1 MDKSRIKWSSS
12 VLVDVFLVNFAFLFA
27 YLTCRQLGFNLLEQ
41 STPLIV
47 YTSALADASP
57 YPLFFCNAAVV
68 TIVRVSL
75 LLGFNLYKP
84 MWRHAAAQEFRAL
97 AMSITLATVVLIGLS
112 MLLKTAWVLFVID
125 GFYNF
130 MLIGFT
136 KFSFQI
142 LHGSRG
148 KEVFVGD
155 KNKPSLGT
163 RIFKPQAGSPSEGVR
178 HSIGVTNLSYPRTK
192 VLIVGAGETGIG
204 VLRALRNHPERGYVP
219 VGFIDDAPRKVGKSI
234 AGIEVLGTTRDLT
247 YIARKR
253 EIEEVV
259 IAIPSAPG
267 GKIRDIIRQCE
278 YRGCQFKI
286 VPNIHAILEGRASV
300 NPIREVRFEDLLNR
314 STSHS
319 DIAEVS
325 KHLSGK
331 RVMVT
336 GAGGSIGSE
345 LCRQVAKL
353 NPELLILF
361 GRGENSLYFMD
372 IELRESEPELNR
384 ALIIG
389 DIRDAA
395 KVSQITGK
403 YKPDIIFHAAAHKH
417 VKFMENHPDEAV
429 KNNILGTQNLIDA
442 AIKHDVEAFI
452 LVSSDKA
459 VNPTSVY
466 GASKR
471 VTEKLIQSKANS
483 VLDNSLAGRP
493 RFIAVRFGNV
503 IGSRASVLPNFKRQI
518 AKGGPVTVTH
528 REATRYFM
536 TIPEAVQLLIQA
548 GAMGNG
554 GEILMLDMGDPI
566 KILDLA
572 QDLIR
577 LSGLEV
583 DKDIKIAFTGLE
595 PGEKLY
601 EELLTPQEG
610 VTATKHQRIFVA
622 SGLETPPTVIE
633 ERQLLSDIQEL
644 SQLADE
650 LDAEGIVA
658 KFQELVPTYEPNR
671 AFLAE
676 SGNIPSNEDKTS
688 EIIRF
693 EAELGNISPVANR
706 R

>member
-1 MDKSRIKWSSS
+1 MDKPKIKWSSTILIDT
-12 VLVDVFLVNFAFLFA
+12 VLVNLAFLFA
-27 YLTCRQLGFNLLEQ
+27 YLTSKQFGFDLLKQHTPFSTLLQ
-41 STPLIV
+41 SVDI
-47 YTSALADASP
+47 SP
-57 YPLFFCNAAVV
+57 YHYFFGIAAVV
-68 TIVRVSL
+68 TIIRIGL

-84 MWRHAAAQEFRAL
+84 MWQHASVKEFRTLTTA
-97 AMSITLATVVLIGLS
+97 ITLATVGLIGLS
-112 MLLKTAWVLFVID
+112 LLMKTAWVLFLID
-125 GFYNF
+125 GLYNF
-130 MLIGFT
+130 ALIGFT
-136 KFSFQI
+136 KFSAQI
-142 LHGSRG
+142 LQKDGTMADMNSQPQSLA
-148 KEVFVGD
+148 
-155 KNKPSLGT
+155 KNKDGMVAQLPARKPS
-163 RIFKPQAGSPSEGVR
+163 
-178 HSIGVTNLSYPRTK
+178 TK

-204 VLRALRNHPERGYVP
+204 VLRALRNRPEKGYVP
-219 VGFIDDAPRKVGKSI
+219 VGFIDDAPHKVGRSV
-234 AGIEVLGTTRDLT
+234 AGLEVLGTTRDLT

-253 EIEEVV
+253 EINEVV

-300 NPIREVRFEDLLNR
+300 SQIREVRYEDLLNR
-314 STSHS
+314 STSQM

-325 KHLSGK
+325 KYLSGK

-353 NPELLILF
+353 DPELLILF
-361 GRGENSLYFMD
+361 GRGENSLYHTD

-384 ALIIG
+384 AVIIG
-389 DIRDAA
+389 DIRDNA
-395 KVSQITGK
+395 KVAQITRK
-403 YKPDIIFHAAAHKH
+403 YRPHIIFHAAAHKH

-471 VTEKLIQSKANS
+471 VTEKLIQCKARQN
-483 VLDNSLAGRP
+483 GT

-554 GEILMLDMGDPI
+554 GEILMLDMGEPI

-572 QDLIR
+572 EDLIR

-583 DKDIKIAFTGLE
+583 DKDIKIAFTGLD

-622 SGLETPPTVIE
+622 QLEQIE
-633 ERQLLSDIQEL
+633 EKQLISQIKEL
-644 SQLADE
+644 SQFADT
-650 LDAEGIVA
+650 LDAEGIVS
-658 KFQELVPTYEPNR
+658 KFQELVPTYQPNR
-671 AFLAE
+671 AFLTESDTDSTSDIIQFPAE
-676 SGNIPSNEDKTS
+676 TKTASGN
-688 EIIRF
+688 
-693 EAELGNISPVANR
+693 R

>member
-1 MDKSRIKWSSS
+1 MDKPKIKWSSI
-12 VLVDVFLVNFAFLFA
+12 VVVDVILVNIAFLCA
-27 YLTCRQLGFNLLEQ
+27 YLTSLQFGFDFLEQ
-41 STPLIV
+41 STPLFAILQSV
-47 YTSALADASP
+47 DITP
-57 YPLFFCNAAVV
+57 TQHFWGVAAVV
-68 TIVRVSL
+68 TIVRIGF

-84 MWRHAAAQEFRAL
+84 MWQHAAVQEFRKL
-97 AMSITLATVVLIGLS
+97 ATAIILATVGLIGVS
-112 MLLKTAWVLFVID
+112 ILLEIAWVLFLID

-130 MLIGFT
+130 ALIGFT
-136 KFSFQI
+136 KFSKQI
-142 LHGSRG
+142 LQKERRVVVTSTPNTKGSNTINAISRLPTR
-148 KEVFVGD
+148 
-155 KNKPSLGT
+155 KP
-163 RIFKPQAGSPSEGVR
+163 P
-178 HSIGVTNLSYPRTK
+178 TK

-204 VLRALRNHPERGYVP
+204 VLRELRNHPEKGYVP
-219 VGFIDDAPRKVGKSI
+219 IGFIDDAPRKVGRTV
-234 AGIEVLGTTRDLT
+234 AGLEVLGTTRDLT
-247 YIARKR
+247 YITRKR
-253 EIEEVV
+253 EVDEVV
-259 IAIPSAPG
+259 IAIPSAPS

-300 NPIREVRFEDLLNR
+300 SQIREVRFEDLLNR
-314 STSHS
+314 SISQM

-325 KHLSGK
+325 KYLSGK

-353 NPELLILF
+353 DPELLILF
-361 GRGENSLYFMD
+361 GRGENSIYHTD
-372 IELRESEPELNR
+372 IELREFEPELNR

-389 DIRDAA
+389 DIRDNA
-395 KVSQITGK
+395 KVSQITRK
-403 YKPDIIFHAAAHKH
+403 YQPHIIFHAAAHKH

-442 AIKHDVEAFI
+442 AIKHNVEAFI

-459 VNPTSVY
+459 VNPTSIY

-471 VTEKLIQSKANS
+471 VTEKLIQCKARQNS
-483 VLDNSLAGRP
+483 T

-548 GAMGNG
+548 GVMGND
-554 GEILMLDMGDPI
+554 GEILMLDMGEPI

-583 DKDIKIAFTGLE
+583 DRDIKIAFTGLE

-622 SGLETPPTVIE
+622 QLEEIE
-633 ERQLLSDIQEL
+633 ERQLLSQIEEL
-644 SQLADE
+644 SQLADA
-650 LDAEGIVA
+650 LDAEGIVT
-658 KFQELVPTYEPNR
+658 KFQALVPTYQPNR
-671 AFLAE
+671 AFITE
-676 SGNIPSNEDKTS
+676 TDTETGS
-688 EIIRF
+688 EIIQFRS
-693 EAELGNISPVANR
+693 ETKTASVNR

>member
-1 MDKSRIKWSSS
+1 MWQHAS
-12 VLVDVFLVNFAFLFA
+12 V
-27 YLTCRQLGFNLLEQ
+27 
-41 STPLIV
+41 
-47 YTSALADASP
+47 
-57 YPLFFCNAAVV
+57 
-68 TIVRVSL
+68 
-75 LLGFNLYKP
+75 
-84 MWRHAAAQEFRAL
+84 QEFRK
-97 AMSITLATVVLIGLS
+97 LATAILLATFGLIAFAV
-112 MLLKTAWVLFVID
+112 LLKIAWVLFLID

-130 MLIGFT
+130 ALIGFT
-136 KFSFQI
+136 KFSAQ
-142 LHGSRG
+142 LLQR
-148 KEVFVGD
+148 D
-155 KNKPSLGT
+155 KRVVSTSPWKTKHANTGNTQLYLPARKP
-163 RIFKPQAGSPSEGVR
+163 A
-178 HSIGVTNLSYPRTK
+178 TK

-204 VLRALRNHPERGYVP
+204 VLREIRNHPEKGYVP
-219 VGFIDDAPRKVGKSI
+219 IGFIDDAPRKVGRAV
-234 AGIEVLGTTRDLT
+234 AGLEVLGTTRDLT
-247 YIARKR
+247 YIAHKR
-253 EIEEVV
+253 AIDEVV

-267 GKIRDIIRQCE
+267 GKIREIIRQCE

-300 NPIREVRFEDLLNR
+300 SQIREVRFEDLLNR
-314 STSHS
+314 STSQMN
-319 DIAEVS
+319 IAEVS
-325 KHLSGK
+325 KYLSGK

-353 NPELLILF
+353 DPELLILF
-361 GRGENSLYFMD
+361 GRGENSLYHTD

-384 ALIIG
+384 AVIIG
-389 DIRDAA
+389 DIRDNA
-395 KVSQITGK
+395 KVSQITRK
-403 YKPDIIFHAAAHKH
+403 YRPHIIFHAAAHKH

-442 AIKHDVEAFI
+442 AIKHKVEAFI

-471 VTEKLIQSKANS
+471 VTEKLIQCKAKQN
-483 VLDNSLAGRP
+483 GT

-554 GEILMLDMGDPI
+554 GEILMLDMGEPI

-572 QDLIR
+572 EDLIR

-583 DKDIKIAFTGLE
+583 DRDIKIEFTGLE

-622 SGLETPPTVIE
+622 QLEKIE
-633 ERQLLSDIQEL
+633 ERLLLSQIKEL
-644 SQLADE
+644 SMLADA
-650 LDAEGIVA
+650 LNAEGIVA
-658 KFQELVPTYEPNR
+658 KFQELVPTYQPNR
-671 AFLAE
+671 AFITE
-676 SGNIPSNEDKTS
+676 TDTDSGS
-688 EIIRF
+688 EIIQF
-693 EAELGNISPVANR
+693 PAETKTASANR

>member
-1 MDKSRIKWSSS
+1 M
-12 VLVDVFLVNFAFLFA
+12 LLVNLAFLLA
-27 YLTCRQLGFNLLEQ
+27 YYTCRQLGFNLFGQ
-41 STPLIV
+41 PTPSSQL
-47 YTSALADASP
+47 LARFPGDVT
-57 YPLFFCNAAVV
+57 YVTLAAVV

-84 MWRHAAAQEFRAL
+84 MWRYAAVQEFRAL
-97 AMSITLATVVLIGLS
+97 AGAISIATALLIAFAL
-112 MLLKTAWVLFVID
+112 LLKFAWMPFLID
-125 GFYNF
+125 GLYNF
-130 MLIGFT
+130 VLLGFA

-142 LHGSRG
+142 VESG
-148 KEVFVGD
+148 KPRD
-155 KNKPSLGT
+155 KGKPRKEKG
-163 RIFKPQAGSPSEGVR
+163 RKPQ
-178 HSIGVTNLSYPRTK
+178 TK

-204 VLRALRNHPERGYVP
+204 VLRALREHPEKGYLP
-219 VGFIDDAPRKVGKSI
+219 VGFIDDDARKIGKTI
-234 AGIEVLGTTRDLT
+234 AGLEVLGTTRDLT

-253 EIEEVV
+253 EIQEVV

-278 YRGCQFKI
+278 YRGCQFRI
-286 VPNIHAILEGRASV
+286 VPNIHAILEGRASI
-300 NPIREVRFEDLLNR
+300 NHIREVRFEDLLNR
-314 STSHS
+314 STSQM

-325 KHLSGK
+325 KYLSGK

-353 NPELLILF
+353 EPELLMLF
-361 GRGENSLYFMD
+361 GRGENSLYHTD
-372 IELRESEPELNR
+372 IELREYEPELNR
-384 ALIIG
+384 AVIIG
-389 DIRDAA
+389 DIRDNS
-395 KVSQITGK
+395 KVAQIIQK
-403 YKPDIIFHAAAHKH
+403 YRPHIIFHAAAHKH

-442 AIKHDVEAFI
+442 AIKHHVEAFI

-471 VTEKLIQSKANS
+471 VTEKLIQCKAKQN
-483 VLDNSLAGRP
+483 GT

-554 GEILMLDMGDPI
+554 GEILMLDMGEPI

-583 DKDIKIAFTGLE
+583 DRDIKIAFTGLE

-622 SGLETPPTVIE
+622 QLEKIE
-633 ERQLLSDIQEL
+633 ERQLLTGIEEL

-650 LDAEGIVA
+650 LDTEGIVA
-658 KFQELVPTYEPNR
+658 KFQALVPTYEPNR
-671 AFLAE
+671 AFRK
-676 SGNIPSNEDKTS
+676 EDDGSSAS
-688 EIIRF
+688 EIIQFPTEKRAD
-693 EAELGNISPVANR
+693 AEEESREMRASL
-706 R
+706 

>member
-1 MDKSRIKWSSS
+1 MDKSKIKWSSTILIDT
-12 VLVDVFLVNFAFLFA
+12 VLVNLAFLFA
-27 YLTCRQLGFNLLEQ
+27 YLTSKQFGFDLLKQPIPFSTLLQ
-41 STPLIV
+41 S
-47 YTSALADASP
+47 ADISP
-57 YPLFFCNAAVV
+57 YQHFLGIAAVV
-68 TIVRVSL
+68 TIIRIGL

-84 MWRHAAAQEFRAL
+84 MWQHASVKEFRTLTTA
-97 AMSITLATVVLIGLS
+97 ITLATVLLIGLS
-112 MLLKTAWVLFVID
+112 ILTKIAWVLFLID
-125 GFYNF
+125 GLYNF
-130 MLIGFT
+130 ALIGFT
-136 KFSFQI
+136 KFSAQI
-142 LHGSRG
+142 LQENRSTA
-148 KEVFVGD
+148 D
-155 KNKPSLGT
+155 PNTQPQASTKNKEGT
-163 RIFKPQAGSPSEGVR
+163 IAHLPARKPP
-178 HSIGVTNLSYPRTK
+178 TK

-204 VLRALRNHPERGYVP
+204 VLRALRNHPQKGYVP
-219 VGFIDDAPRKVGKSI
+219 IGFIDDAPQKVGRSV
-234 AGIEVLGTTRDLT
+234 AGLEVLGTTRDLT

-253 EIEEVV
+253 EIGEVV

-286 VPNIHAILEGRASV
+286 VPNIHAILDGRASV
-300 NPIREVRFEDLLNR
+300 SQIREVRYEDLLNR
-314 STSHS
+314 STSQM

-325 KHLSGK
+325 KYLSGK

-345 LCRQVAKL
+345 LCRQVAQL

-361 GRGENSLYFMD
+361 GRGENSLYHTD
-372 IELRESEPELNR
+372 IELQEFEPKLNR
-384 ALIIG
+384 AVIIG
-389 DIRDAA
+389 DIRDNA
-395 KVSQITGK
+395 KVAQITRK
-403 YKPDIIFHAAAHKH
+403 YRPHIIFHAAAHKH

-442 AIKHDVEAFI
+442 AIKHEVEAFI

-471 VTEKLIQSKANS
+471 VTEKLIQCKAKQN
-483 VLDNSLAGRP
+483 GT

-554 GEILMLDMGDPI
+554 GEILMLDMGEPI

-572 QDLIR
+572 EDLIR

-583 DKDIKIAFTGLE
+583 DRDIKIAFTGLE

-622 SGLETPPTVIE
+622 QLEQIAE
-633 ERQLLSDIQEL
+633 KQLLSQIGEL
-644 SQLADE
+644 SQLADA
-650 LDAEGIVA
+650 LDAEGIVS
-658 KFQELVPTYEPNR
+658 KFQELVPTYQPNR
-671 AFLAE
+671 AFLT
-676 SGNIPSNEDKTS
+676 EDDTDSTS
-688 EIIRF
+688 EIIQFPTERKT
-693 EAELGNISPVANR
+693 ASANR

>member
-1 MDKSRIKWSSS
+1 MDKPKIKWSFTIVID
-12 VLVDVFLVNFAFLFA
+12 VLLVNLAFLFA
-27 YLTCRQLGFNLLEQ
+27 YLTSRQLGFDFLEQ
-41 STPLIV
+41 ATVLSTILQ
-47 YTSALADASP
+47 SADASP
-57 YPLFFCNAAVV
+57 FQPQHVIGFGIAAAV
-68 TIVRVSL
+68 TTVRIGL
-75 LLGFNLYKP
+75 LLAFNLYKP
-84 MWRHAAAQEFRAL
+84 MWQYAAAKEFR
-97 AMSITLATVVLIGLS
+97 TLATAIIVATVGLIGLS
-112 MLLKTAWVLFVID
+112 MLLKIAWVLFLID

-130 MLIGFT
+130 ALIGFT
-136 KFSFQI
+136 KFSAQIFQWDKETTHRKSQKNEGAI
-142 LHGSRG
+142 GLHS
-148 KEVFVGD
+148 VSQPSIQ
-155 KNKPSLGT
+155 KP
-163 RIFKPQAGSPSEGVR
+163 P
-178 HSIGVTNLSYPRTK
+178 TK

-204 VLRALRNHPERGYVP
+204 VLRALRNHPEKGYVP
-219 VGFIDDAPRKVGKSI
+219 VGFIDDAPHKVDRSV
-234 AGIEVLGTTRDLT
+234 AGLEVLGTTRDLT

-253 EIEEVV
+253 EIDEVV

-300 NPIREVRFEDLLNR
+300 SQIREVRFEDLLNR
-314 STSHS
+314 STSQM
-319 DIAEVS
+319 DLAEVS
-325 KHLSGK
+325 KYLSGK

-353 NPELLILF
+353 DPELLILF
-361 GRGENSLYFMD
+361 GRGENSLYHTD
-372 IELRESEPELNR
+372 IELRESEPHLNR
-384 ALIIG
+384 ALVIG
-389 DIRDAA
+389 DIRDNA
-395 KVSQITGK
+395 KVSQVTRK
-403 YKPDIIFHAAAHKH
+403 YSPDIIFHAAAHKH

-429 KNNILGTQNLIDA
+429 KNNILGTQNLINA
-442 AIKHDVEAFI
+442 AIEHEVEAFI

-466 GASKR
+466 GVSKR
-471 VTEKLIQSKANS
+471 VTEKLVQCKAKQN
-483 VLDNSLAGRP
+483 RT

-503 IGSRASVLPNFKRQI
+503 IGSRASVIPNFKRQI

-548 GAMGNG
+548 GAMGND
-554 GEILMLDMGDPI
+554 GEILMLDMGEPI

-583 DKDIKIAFTGLE
+583 DRDIKIEFTGLE

-622 SGLETPPTVIE
+622 QLEQIE
-633 ERQLLSDIQEL
+633 ERQLISQIKEL
-644 SQLADE
+644 SQLADA
-650 LDAEGIVA
+650 LDSEGIVS
-658 KFQELVPTYEPNR
+658 KFQELVPTYQPNR
-671 AFLAE
+671 AFLTE
-676 SGNIPSNEDKTS
+676 SDEDSAS
-688 EIIRF
+688 EIIQFPTETER
-693 EAELGNISPVANR
+693 ETVRANR

>member
-1 MDKSRIKWSSS
+1 M
-12 VLVDVFLVNFAFLFA
+12 LLVNLAFLLA
-27 YLTCRQLGFNLLEQ
+27 YYTCRQLGFNLFGQ
-41 STPLIV
+41 PTPSSQL
-47 YTSALADASP
+47 LARFPADVT
-57 YPLFFCNAAVV
+57 YVTLAAVV

-84 MWRHAAAQEFRAL
+84 MWRYAAVQEFRAL
-97 AMSITLATVVLIGLS
+97 AGAISIATALLIAFAL
-112 MLLKTAWVLFVID
+112 LLKFAWMPFLID
-125 GFYNF
+125 GLYNF
-130 MLIGFT
+130 VLLGFA

-142 LHGSRG
+142 VESG
-148 KEVFVGD
+148 KPRD
-155 KNKPSLGT
+155 KGKPRKESG
-163 RIFKPQAGSPSEGVR
+163 RKPQ
-178 HSIGVTNLSYPRTK
+178 TK

-204 VLRALRNHPERGYVP
+204 VLRALREHPEKGYLP
-219 VGFIDDAPRKVGKSI
+219 VGFIDDDARKIGKTI
-234 AGIEVLGTTRDLT
+234 AGLEVLGTTRDLT

-253 EIEEVV
+253 EIQEVV

-278 YRGCQFKI
+278 YRGCQFRI
-286 VPNIHAILEGRASV
+286 VPNIHAILEGRASI
-300 NPIREVRFEDLLNR
+300 NHIREVRFEDLLNR
-314 STSHS
+314 STSQM

-325 KHLSGK
+325 KYLSGK

-353 NPELLILF
+353 EPELLMLF
-361 GRGENSLYFMD
+361 GRGENSLYHTD
-372 IELRESEPELNR
+372 IELREYEPELNR
-384 ALIIG
+384 AVIIG
-389 DIRDAA
+389 DIRDNS
-395 KVSQITGK
+395 KVAQIIQK
-403 YKPDIIFHAAAHKH
+403 YRPHIIFHAAAHKH

-442 AIKHDVEAFI
+442 AIKHHVEAFI

-471 VTEKLIQSKANS
+471 VTEKLIQCKAKQN
-483 VLDNSLAGRP
+483 GT

-554 GEILMLDMGDPI
+554 GEILMLDMGEPI

-583 DKDIKIAFTGLE
+583 DRDIKIAFTGLE

-622 SGLETPPTVIE
+622 QLEKIE
-633 ERQLLSDIQEL
+633 ERQLLTGIDEL

-650 LDAEGIVA
+650 LDTEGIVA
-658 KFQELVPTYEPNR
+658 KFQALVPTYEPNR
-671 AFLAE
+671 AFQK
-676 SGNIPSNEDKTS
+676 EDDGSSAS
-688 EIIRF
+688 EIIQFPTEKRAD
-693 EAELGNISPVANR
+693 AEEESREMRASL
-706 R
+706 

>member
-1 MDKSRIKWSSS
+1 M
-12 VLVDVFLVNFAFLFA
+12 LLVNLAFLLA
-27 YLTCRQLGFNLLEQ
+27 YYTCRQLGSNLLAQ
-41 STPLIV
+41 PAPPLQI
-47 YTSALADASP
+47 LARFPTDVT
-57 YPLFFCNAAVV
+57 YVTLAAVV

-84 MWRHAAAQEFRAL
+84 MWRYAAVQEFRAL
-97 AMSITLATVVLIGLS
+97 AGAISIATALLIAFA
-112 MLLKTAWVLFVID
+112 LLLNFAWMPFLID
-125 GFYNF
+125 GLYNF
-130 MLIGFT
+130 AMLGFA

-142 LHGSRG
+142 VESG
-148 KEVFVGD
+148 KPRD
-155 KNKPSLGT
+155 KRKPRKESA
-163 RIFKPQAGSPSEGVR
+163 RKP
-178 HSIGVTNLSYPRTK
+178 HTK
-192 VLIVGAGETGIG
+192 VLIVGAGATGIS
-204 VLRALRNHPERGYVP
+204 VLRALREHPAKGYLP
-219 VGFIDDAPRKVGKSI
+219 VGFIDDNARKVGKSI
-234 AGIEVLGTTRDLT
+234 AGLEVLGTTRDLT

-253 EIEEVV
+253 EIQEVV

-278 YRGCQFKI
+278 YRGCQFRI
-286 VPNIHAILEGRASV
+286 VPNIHAILEGRASI
-300 NPIREVRFEDLLNR
+300 NHIREVRFEDLLNR
-314 STSHS
+314 STSQM

-325 KHLSGK
+325 KYLSGK

-353 NPELLILF
+353 EPELLMLF
-361 GRGENSLYFMD
+361 GRGENSLYHTD
-372 IELRESEPELNR
+372 IELRESEPALNR
-384 ALIIG
+384 AVIIG
-389 DIRDAA
+389 DIRDNS
-395 KVSQITGK
+395 KVSQIIQK
-403 YKPDIIFHAAAHKH
+403 YRPHIIFHAAAHKH

-442 AIKHDVEAFI
+442 AIKHHVEAFI

-471 VTEKLIQSKANS
+471 VTEKLIQCKARLN
-483 VLDNSLAGRP
+483 GT

-554 GEILMLDMGDPI
+554 GEILMLDMGEPI

-583 DKDIKIAFTGLE
+583 DRDIKIAFTGLE

-622 SGLETPPTVIE
+622 QLEKIE
-633 ERQLLSDIQEL
+633 EHQLLTGIDEL
-644 SQLADE
+644 SQLADA
-650 LDAEGIVA
+650 LDTEGIVD
-658 KFQELVPTYEPNR
+658 KFQALVPTYEPNR
-671 AFLAE
+671 AFQK
-676 SGNIPSNEDKTS
+676 EDDGSSAS
-688 EIIRF
+688 EIIQFPTEKRAD
-693 EAELGNISPVANR
+693 AEEESREMRASL
-706 R
+706 

>member
-1 MDKSRIKWSSS
+1 MDKPKIKWSFTI
-12 VLVDVFLVNFAFLFA
+12 VVDVLLVNLAFLFA
-27 YLTCRQLGFNLLEQ
+27 YLTGRQLGFDFLEQ
-41 STPLIV
+41 ATGLSTILQ
-47 YTSALADASP
+47 SADISP
-57 YPLFFCNAAVV
+57 FQPQHITGFGIAAAV
-68 TIVRVSL
+68 TIVRVGL
-75 LLGFNLYKP
+75 LLAFNLYKP
-84 MWRHAAAQEFRAL
+84 IWQYAAAKEFRAL
-97 AMSITLATVVLIGLS
+97 ATAIIVATVGLIGLS
-112 MLLKTAWVLFVID
+112 MLLKIAWVLFLID

-130 MLIGFT
+130 ALIGFT
-136 KFSFQI
+136 KFSAQIFQRDKRTI
-142 LHGSRG
+142 HRRAQSHKGAIGLHS
-148 KEVFVGD
+148 ESQPSMQ
-155 KNKPSLGT
+155 KP
-163 RIFKPQAGSPSEGVR
+163 P
-178 HSIGVTNLSYPRTK
+178 TK

-204 VLRALRNHPERGYVP
+204 VLRALRNHPEKGYVP
-219 VGFIDDAPRKVGKSI
+219 VGFIDDAPHKVGRSV
-234 AGIEVLGTTRDLT
+234 AGLEVLGTTRDLT

-253 EIEEVV
+253 EIDEVV

-300 NPIREVRFEDLLNR
+300 SQIREVRFEDLLKR
-314 STSHS
+314 STSQM
-319 DIAEVS
+319 DLAEVS
-325 KHLSGK
+325 KYLSGK

-353 NPELLILF
+353 DPELLILF
-361 GRGENSLYFMD
+361 GRGENSLYHTD
-372 IELRESEPELNR
+372 IELRESEPYLNR
-384 ALIIG
+384 ALVIG
-389 DIRDAA
+389 DIRDNA
-395 KVSQITGK
+395 KVSQVTRK
-403 YKPDIIFHAAAHKH
+403 YRPDIIFHAAAHKH

-429 KNNILGTQNLIDA
+429 KNNILGTQNLINA
-442 AIKHDVEAFI
+442 AIEHEVEAFI

-471 VTEKLIQSKANS
+471 VTEKLVQCKAKQN
-483 VLDNSLAGRP
+483 RT

-503 IGSRASVLPNFKRQI
+503 IGSRASVIPNFKRQI

-548 GAMGNG
+548 GAMGND
-554 GEILMLDMGDPI
+554 GEILMLDMGEPI

-583 DKDIKIAFTGLE
+583 DTDIKIEFTGLE

-622 SGLETPPTVIE
+622 QLEQIA
-633 ERQLLSDIQEL
+633 ERQLLSQIEEL
-644 SQLADE
+644 SQLADA
-650 LDAEGIVA
+650 LDSEGIVT
-658 KFQELVPTYEPNR
+658 KFQELVPTYQPNR
-671 AFLAE
+671 AFLTE
-676 SGNIPSNEDKTS
+676 NDEDSAS
-688 EIIRF
+688 EIIQFPTETETETVR
-693 EAELGNISPVANR
+693 ASR

>member
-1 MDKSRIKWSSS
+1 MDKPKIKWSFT
-12 VLVDVFLVNFAFLFA
+12 VVVDVLLVNIAFLFA
-27 YLTCRQLGFNLLEQ
+27 YLTSRQFGLDLLEQ
-41 STPLIV
+41 STWLTAILQSAD
-47 YTSALADASP
+47 TSPFQPQHLVGIGAV
-57 YPLFFCNAAVV
+57 AVV
-68 TIVRVSL
+68 TITRIGL
-75 LLGFNLYKP
+75 LLAFNLYKP
-84 MWRHAAAQEFRAL
+84 IWKYASVKEFR
-97 AMSITLATVVLIGLS
+97 TLATAMIVATVGLIGLS
-112 MLLKTAWVLFVID
+112 MLLKIAWVLFLID

-130 MLIGFT
+130 ALIGFT
-136 KFSFQI
+136 KFSAQI
-142 LHGSRG
+142 LQGDGRSVSQASQKHINLAETNSQSRLTTR
-148 KEVFVGD
+148 
-155 KNKPSLGT
+155 KP
-163 RIFKPQAGSPSEGVR
+163 P
-178 HSIGVTNLSYPRTK
+178 TK

-204 VLRALRNHPERGYVP
+204 VVRSLRNHPEKGYVP
-219 VGFIDDAPRKVGKSI
+219 IGFIDDAPHKVGRSV
-234 AGIEVLGTTRDLT
+234 AGLEVLGTTRDLT

-253 EIEEVV
+253 EIDEVV

-300 NPIREVRFEDLLNR
+300 NQIREVRFEDLLNR
-314 STSHS
+314 STSQMNM
-319 DIAEVS
+319 AEVS
-325 KHLSGK
+325 KYLSGK

-361 GRGENSLYFMD
+361 GRGENSIYHTD

-384 ALIIG
+384 ALVIG
-389 DIRDAA
+389 DIRDTA
-395 KVSQITGK
+395 KVSQSTRN
-403 YKPDIIFHAAAHKH
+403 YRPHIIFHAAAHKH

-442 AIKHDVEAFI
+442 AIKHKVEAFI

-471 VTEKLIQSKANS
+471 VTEKLIQCKARQN
-483 VLDNSLAGRP
+483 GTK
-493 RFIAVRFGNV
+493 FISVRFGNV
-503 IGSRASVLPNFKRQI
+503 IGSRASVIPNFKRQI

-554 GEILMLDMGDPI
+554 GEILMLDMGEPI

-583 DKDIKIAFTGLE
+583 DRDIKIAFTGLE

-622 SGLETPPTVIE
+622 QMEEIE
-633 ERQLLSDIQEL
+633 EHQLLSQIEEL
-644 SQLADE
+644 SQLADA
-650 LDAEGIVA
+650 LDSEGIVS
-658 KFQELVPTYEPNR
+658 KFQELVPTYQPNR
-671 AFLAE
+671 TFLTEE
-676 SGNIPSNEDKTS
+676 SDVDSTS
-688 EIIRF
+688 EIIQF
-693 EAELGNISPVANR
+693 PTETKIASVNR

>member
-1 MDKSRIKWSSS
+1 MDKPKIKWSSTILIDT
-12 VLVDVFLVNFAFLFA
+12 VLVNLAFLFA
-27 YLTCRQLGFNLLEQ
+27 YLTSKQFGFDLLKQHTPFSTLLQ
-41 STPLIV
+41 SVDI
-47 YTSALADASP
+47 SP
-57 YPLFFCNAAVV
+57 YHYFFGIAAVV
-68 TIVRVSL
+68 TIIRIGL

-84 MWRHAAAQEFRAL
+84 MWQHASVKEFRTLTTA
-97 AMSITLATVVLIGLS
+97 ITLATVGLIGLS
-112 MLLKTAWVLFVID
+112 LLMKTAWVLFLID
-125 GFYNF
+125 GLYNF
-130 MLIGFT
+130 ALIGFT
-136 KFSFQI
+136 KFSAQI
-142 LHGSRG
+142 LQKDGTMADMNSQPQSLA
-148 KEVFVGD
+148 
-155 KNKPSLGT
+155 KNKDGMVAQLPARKPS
-163 RIFKPQAGSPSEGVR
+163 
-178 HSIGVTNLSYPRTK
+178 TK

-204 VLRALRNHPERGYVP
+204 VLRALRNRPEKGYVP
-219 VGFIDDAPRKVGKSI
+219 VGFIDDAPHKVGRSV
-234 AGIEVLGTTRDLT
+234 AGLEVLGTTRDLT

-253 EIEEVV
+253 EINEVV

-300 NPIREVRFEDLLNR
+300 SQIREVRYEDLLNR
-314 STSHS
+314 STSQM

-325 KHLSGK
+325 KYLSGK

-353 NPELLILF
+353 DPELLILF
-361 GRGENSLYFMD
+361 GRGENSLYHTD

-384 ALIIG
+384 AVIIG
-389 DIRDAA
+389 DIRDNA
-395 KVSQITGK
+395 KVAQITRK
-403 YKPDIIFHAAAHKH
+403 YRPHIIFHAAAHKH

-471 VTEKLIQSKANS
+471 VTEKLIQCKARQN
-483 VLDNSLAGRP
+483 GT

-554 GEILMLDMGDPI
+554 GEILMLDMGEPI

-572 QDLIR
+572 EDLIR

-583 DKDIKIAFTGLE
+583 NKDIKIAFTGLD

-622 SGLETPPTVIE
+622 QLEQIE
-633 ERQLLSDIQEL
+633 EKQLVSQIKEL
-644 SQLADE
+644 SQFADT
-650 LDAEGIVA
+650 LDAEGIVS
-658 KFQELVPTYEPNR
+658 KFQELVPTYQPNR
-671 AFLAE
+671 AFLTESDTDSTSDIIQFPAE
-676 SGNIPSNEDKTS
+676 TKTASGN
-688 EIIRF
+688 
-693 EAELGNISPVANR
+693 R

>member
-1 MDKSRIKWSSS
+1 MDKRKIKWSSTIFIDA
-12 VLVDVFLVNFAFLFA
+12 LLVNLAFLFA
-27 YLTCRQLGFNLLEQ
+27 YLTSKQFGFDLLKQ
-41 STPLIV
+41 PIPFSTLSQNVDI
-47 YTSALADASP
+47 SP
-57 YPLFFCNAAVV
+57 YQYFLGIAAIV
-68 TIVRVSL
+68 TIIRIGL
-75 LLGFNLYKP
+75 LLSFNLYKP
-84 MWRHAAAQEFRAL
+84 MWQHAAVKEFRTLTTA
-97 AMSITLATVVLIGLS
+97 ITFATVLLIGLS
-112 MLLKTAWVLFVID
+112 ILTKIAWVLFLID
-125 GFYNF
+125 GLYNF
-130 MLIGFT
+130 ALIGFT
-136 KFSFQI
+136 KFSAQI
-142 LHGSRG
+142 LQENRSTAAPTPGS
-148 KEVFVGD
+148 KAST
-155 KNKPSLGT
+155 KNKDGT
-163 RIFKPQAGSPSEGVR
+163 IAHLPVRKPP
-178 HSIGVTNLSYPRTK
+178 TK

-204 VLRALRNHPERGYVP
+204 VLRALRNHPQKGYVP
-219 VGFIDDAPRKVGKSI
+219 IGFIDDAPQKVGRSV
-234 AGIEVLGTTRDLT
+234 AGLEVLGTTRDLT

-253 EIEEVV
+253 EVGEVV

-286 VPNIHAILEGRASV
+286 VPNIHAILDGRASV
-300 NPIREVRFEDLLNR
+300 SQIREVRYEDLLNR
-314 STSHS
+314 STSQM

-325 KHLSGK
+325 KYLSGK

-361 GRGENSLYFMD
+361 GRGENSLYHTD
-372 IELRESEPELNR
+372 IELKESEPELNR
-384 ALIIG
+384 AVIIG
-389 DIRDAA
+389 DIRDNA
-395 KVSQITGK
+395 KVAQITRK
-403 YKPDIIFHAAAHKH
+403 YRPHIIFHAAAHKH

-429 KNNILGTQNLIDA
+429 KNNILGTQNLIEA
-442 AIKHDVEAFI
+442 AIKHEVEAFI

-471 VTEKLIQSKANS
+471 VTEKLIQCKAKQN
-483 VLDNSLAGRP
+483 GT

-554 GEILMLDMGDPI
+554 GEILMLDMGEPI

-572 QDLIR
+572 EDLIR

-583 DKDIKIAFTGLE
+583 DRDIKIAFTGLE

-622 SGLETPPTVIE
+622 QLEQIAE
-633 ERQLLSDIQEL
+633 KQLLSQLEEL
-644 SQLADE
+644 SQLADA
-650 LDAEGIVA
+650 LDAEGIVS
-658 KFQELVPTYEPNR
+658 KFQELVPTYQPNR
-671 AFLAE
+671 AFLT
-676 SGNIPSNEDKTS
+676 EDEIDSTS
-688 EIIRF
+688 EIIQFPTERK
-693 EAELGNISPVANR
+693 AASANR

>member
-1 MDKSRIKWSSS
+1 MDKPKIKWSSTILIDA
-12 VLVDVFLVNFAFLFA
+12 VLVNLALLFA
-27 YLTCRQLGFNLLEQ
+27 YLTSRQFGFDLLKQ
-41 STPLIV
+41 PTPFSSLLQNV
-47 YTSALADASP
+47 DLSP
-57 YPLFFCNAAVV
+57 YQYFLGIATVV
-68 TIVRVSL
+68 TITRIGM

-84 MWRHAAAQEFRAL
+84 MWQHASVREFRTL
-97 AMSITLATVVLIGLS
+97 ATAITLATVGLIGLS
-112 MLLKTAWVLFVID
+112 IFMKIAWVLFLID
-125 GFYNF
+125 GLYNF
-130 MLIGFT
+130 ALIGFT
-136 KFSFQI
+136 KFSARILQEDNTTDTSFQSHA
-142 LHGSRG
+142 LAT
-148 KEVFVGD
+148 
-155 KNKPSLGT
+155 NKTGMASQLPPRRPS
-163 RIFKPQAGSPSEGVR
+163 
-178 HSIGVTNLSYPRTK
+178 TK

-204 VLRALRNHPERGYVP
+204 VLRALRNHPQKGYMP
-219 VGFIDDAPRKVGKSI
+219 VGFIDDAPHKVGRSV
-234 AGIEVLGTTRDLT
+234 AGLEVLGTTRDLT

-253 EIEEVV
+253 EIGEVV

-300 NPIREVRFEDLLNR
+300 NQIREVRYEDLLNR
-314 STSHS
+314 STSQM

-325 KHLSGK
+325 KYLSGK

-361 GRGENSLYFMD
+361 GRGENSLYHTD

-384 ALIIG
+384 AVIIG
-389 DIRDAA
+389 DIRDNA
-395 KVSQITGK
+395 KVSQITRK
-403 YKPDIIFHAAAHKH
+403 YRPHIIFHAAAHKH

-442 AIKHDVEAFI
+442 AIKHEVEAFI

-471 VTEKLIQSKANS
+471 VTEKLIQCKAKQNS
-483 VLDNSLAGRP
+483 T

-548 GAMGNG
+548 GAMGND
-554 GEILMLDMGDPI
+554 GEILMLDMGEPI

-572 QDLIR
+572 EDLIR

-583 DKDIKIAFTGLE
+583 DRDIKIAFTGLE

-622 SGLETPPTVIE
+622 QLEEIE
-633 ERQLLSDIQEL
+633 ERQLLSQIEEL
-644 SQLADE
+644 SRLADG
-650 LDAEGIVA
+650 LDTEGIIST
-658 KFQELVPTYEPNR
+658 FQELVPTYQPNR
-671 AFLAE
+671 AFLTE
-676 SGNIPSNEDKTS
+676 SDTDSAS
-688 EIIRF
+688 EIIQF
-693 EAELGNISPVANR
+693 PAETKTAIANR

>member
-1 MDKSRIKWSSS
+1 MDKPKIKWSSTILIDA
-12 VLVDVFLVNFAFLFA
+12 VLVNLALLFA
-27 YLTCRQLGFNLLEQ
+27 YLTSRQFGFDLLKQ
-41 STPLIV
+41 PIPFSSLLQNV
-47 YTSALADASP
+47 DLSP
-57 YPLFFCNAAVV
+57 YQYFLGIATVV
-68 TIVRVSL
+68 TIIRIGM

-84 MWRHAAAQEFRAL
+84 MWQHASVREFRTL
-97 AMSITLATVVLIGLS
+97 ATAITLATVGLIGLS
-112 MLLKTAWVLFVID
+112 ILMKIAWVLFLID
-125 GFYNF
+125 GLYNF
-130 MLIGFT
+130 ALIGFT
-136 KFSFQI
+136 KFSARILQEDNTTTDASFQSHA
-142 LHGSRG
+142 LAT
-148 KEVFVGD
+148 
-155 KNKPSLGT
+155 NKTGMAAQLP
-163 RIFKPQAGSPSEGVR
+163 
-178 HSIGVTNLSYPRTK
+178 PRRPPTK

-204 VLRALRNHPERGYVP
+204 VLRALRNHPQKGYVP
-219 VGFIDDAPRKVGKSI
+219 VGFIDDAPHKVGRSV
-234 AGIEVLGTTRDLT
+234 AGLEVLGTTRDLT

-253 EIEEVV
+253 EIGEVV

-300 NPIREVRFEDLLNR
+300 NQIREVRYEDLLNR
-314 STSHS
+314 STSQM

-325 KHLSGK
+325 KYLSGK

-361 GRGENSLYFMD
+361 GRGENSLYHTD

-384 ALIIG
+384 AVIIG
-389 DIRDAA
+389 DIRDNA
-395 KVSQITGK
+395 KVSQITRK
-403 YKPDIIFHAAAHKH
+403 YRPHIIFHAAAHKH

-442 AIKHDVEAFI
+442 AIKHEVEAFI

-471 VTEKLIQSKANS
+471 VTEKLIQCKAKQNS
-483 VLDNSLAGRP
+483 T

-548 GAMGNG
+548 GAMGND
-554 GEILMLDMGDPI
+554 GEILMLDMGEPI

-572 QDLIR
+572 EDLIR

-583 DKDIKIAFTGLE
+583 DRDIKIAFTGLE

-622 SGLETPPTVIE
+622 QLEEIE
-633 ERQLLSDIQEL
+633 ERQLLSQIEEL
-644 SQLADE
+644 SQLADG
-650 LDAEGIVA
+650 LDTEGIISR
-658 KFQELVPTYEPNR
+658 FQELVPTYQPNR
-671 AFLAE
+671 AFLTE
-676 SGNIPSNEDKTS
+676 SDTDSAS
-688 EIIRF
+688 EIIQF
-693 EAELGNISPVANR
+693 PAETKTAIANR

>member
-1 MDKSRIKWSSS
+1 MDKPKIKWSFTI
-12 VLVDVFLVNFAFLFA
+12 VVDVLLVNLAFLFA
-27 YLTCRQLGFNLLEQ
+27 YLTGRQLGFDFLEQ
-41 STPLIV
+41 ATGLATILQ
-47 YTSALADASP
+47 SADISP
-57 YPLFFCNAAVV
+57 FQPQHITGFGIAAAV
-68 TIVRVSL
+68 TIVRVGL
-75 LLGFNLYKP
+75 LLSFNLYKP
-84 MWRHAAAQEFRAL
+84 IWQYAAAKEFRAL
-97 AMSITLATVVLIGLS
+97 ATAIILATVGLIGLS
-112 MLLKTAWVLFVID
+112 MLLKIAWVLFLID

-130 MLIGFT
+130 ALIGFT
-136 KFSFQI
+136 KFSAQIFQRDKGTVHRRPQSNKGAI
-142 LHGSRG
+142 GLH
-148 KEVFVGD
+148 
-155 KNKPSLGT
+155 
-163 RIFKPQAGSPSEGVR
+163 AGSQPSMQK
-178 HSIGVTNLSYPRTK
+178 PPTK

-204 VLRALRNHPERGYVP
+204 VLRALRNHPEKGYVP
-219 VGFIDDAPRKVGKSI
+219 VGFIDDAPHKVGRSV
-234 AGIEVLGTTRDLT
+234 AGLEVLGTTRDLT

-253 EIEEVV
+253 EIDEVV

-300 NPIREVRFEDLLNR
+300 SQIREVRFEDLLKR
-314 STSHS
+314 STSQM
-319 DIAEVS
+319 DLAEVS
-325 KHLSGK
+325 KYLSGK

-353 NPELLILF
+353 DPELLILF
-361 GRGENSLYFMD
+361 GRGENSLYHTD
-372 IELRESEPELNR
+372 IELREFEPYLNR
-384 ALIIG
+384 ALVIG
-389 DIRDAA
+389 DIRDNA
-395 KVSQITGK
+395 KVSQVTRK
-403 YKPDIIFHAAAHKH
+403 YRPDIIFHAAAHKH

-429 KNNILGTQNLIDA
+429 KNNILGTQNLINA
-442 AIKHDVEAFI
+442 AIEHEVEAFI

-471 VTEKLIQSKANS
+471 VTEKLVQCKAKQN
-483 VLDNSLAGRP
+483 RT

-503 IGSRASVLPNFKRQI
+503 IGSRASVIPNFKRQI

-548 GAMGNG
+548 GAMGND
-554 GEILMLDMGDPI
+554 GEILMLDMGEPI

-583 DKDIKIAFTGLE
+583 DTDIKIEFTGLE

-622 SGLETPPTVIE
+622 QLEQIA
-633 ERQLLSDIQEL
+633 ERQLLSQIEEL
-644 SQLADE
+644 SQLADA
-650 LDAEGIVA
+650 LDSEGIVT
-658 KFQELVPTYEPNR
+658 KFQELVPTYQPNR
-671 AFLAE
+671 AFLTE
-676 SGNIPSNEDKTS
+676 NDEDSAS
-688 EIIRF
+688 EIIQFPTETETVR
-693 EAELGNISPVANR
+693 ASR

>member
-1 MDKSRIKWSSS
+1 MDKPKIKWSFTI
-12 VLVDVFLVNFAFLFA
+12 VVDVLLVNLAFLFA
-27 YLTCRQLGFNLLEQ
+27 YLTGKQLGFDFLEQ
-41 STPLIV
+41 ATGLSTILQ
-47 YTSALADASP
+47 SADISP
-57 YPLFFCNAAVV
+57 FQPQHITGFGIAAAV
-68 TIVRVSL
+68 TIVRVGL
-75 LLGFNLYKP
+75 LLAFNLYKP
-84 MWRHAAAQEFRAL
+84 IWQYAAAKEFRAL
-97 AMSITLATVVLIGLS
+97 ATAIIVATVGLIGLS
-112 MLLKTAWVLFVID
+112 MLLKIAWVLFLID

-130 MLIGFT
+130 ALIGFT
-136 KFSFQI
+136 KFSAQIFQRDKRTI
-142 LHGSRG
+142 HRRPQSNKGAIGLHAESQPSMQ
-148 KEVFVGD
+148 
-155 KNKPSLGT
+155 KP
-163 RIFKPQAGSPSEGVR
+163 P
-178 HSIGVTNLSYPRTK
+178 TK

-204 VLRALRNHPERGYVP
+204 VLRALRNHPEKGYVP
-219 VGFIDDAPRKVGKSI
+219 VGFIDDAPHKVGRSV
-234 AGIEVLGTTRDLT
+234 AGLEVLGTTRDLT

-253 EIEEVV
+253 EIDEVV

-278 YRGCQFKI
+278 YRDCQFKI

-300 NPIREVRFEDLLNR
+300 SQIREVRFEDLLKR
-314 STSHS
+314 STSQM
-319 DIAEVS
+319 DLAEVS
-325 KHLSGK
+325 KYLSGK

-353 NPELLILF
+353 DPELLILF
-361 GRGENSLYFMD
+361 GRGENSLYHTD
-372 IELRESEPELNR
+372 IELRESEPYLNR
-384 ALIIG
+384 ALVIG
-389 DIRDAA
+389 DIRDNA
-395 KVSQITGK
+395 KVSQVTRK
-403 YKPDIIFHAAAHKH
+403 YRPDIIFHAAAHKH

-429 KNNILGTQNLIDA
+429 KNNILGTQNLINA
-442 AIKHDVEAFI
+442 AIEHEVEAFI

-471 VTEKLIQSKANS
+471 VTEKLVQCKAKQN
-483 VLDNSLAGRP
+483 RT

-503 IGSRASVLPNFKRQI
+503 IGSRASVIPNFKRQI

-548 GAMGNG
+548 GAMGND
-554 GEILMLDMGDPI
+554 GEILMLDMGEPI

-583 DKDIKIAFTGLE
+583 DTDIKIEFTGLE

-622 SGLETPPTVIE
+622 QLEQIA
-633 ERQLLSDIQEL
+633 ERQLLSQIEEL
-644 SQLADE
+644 SQLADA
-650 LDAEGIVA
+650 LDSEGIVT
-658 KFQELVPTYEPNR
+658 KFQELVPTYQPNR
-671 AFLAE
+671 AFLT
-676 SGNIPSNEDKTS
+676 EDDEDSAS
-688 EIIRF
+688 EIIQFPTETETETVR
-693 EAELGNISPVANR
+693 ASR

>member
-1 MDKSRIKWSSS
+1 MNKPKIKWSSI
-12 VLVDVFLVNFAFLFA
+12 VVVDVLLINIAFLCA
-27 YLTCRQLGFNLLEQ
+27 YLTSLQFGFNFLQQ
-41 STPLIV
+41 STPL
-47 YTSALADASP
+47 SAILQSVDVTP
-57 YPLFFCNAAVV
+57 TQHFFGVAAVV
-68 TIVRVSL
+68 TIVRL
-75 LLGFNLYKP
+75 AFLLGFNLYKP
-84 MWRHAAAQEFRAL
+84 IWQHAAVQEFRKLTA
-97 AMSITLATVVLIGLS
+97 AIIFATVGLIGVS
-112 MLLKTAWVLFVID
+112 ILLEIAWVLFLID

-130 MLIGFT
+130 ALIGFT
-136 KFSFQI
+136 KFSKQI
-142 LHGSRG
+142 LQKDRRVVVTSSSNTKGSNTINAIASPPAR
-148 KEVFVGD
+148 
-155 KNKPSLGT
+155 KP
-163 RIFKPQAGSPSEGVR
+163 P
-178 HSIGVTNLSYPRTK
+178 TK

-204 VLRALRNHPERGYVP
+204 VLRELRNHPEKGYVP
-219 VGFIDDAPRKVGKSI
+219 IGFIDDATPKVGRTV
-234 AGIEVLGTTRDLT
+234 AGLEVLGTTRDLT
-247 YIARKR
+247 YITRKR
-253 EIEEVV
+253 EVDEVV

-300 NPIREVRFEDLLNR
+300 NQIREVRFEDLLNR
-314 STSHS
+314 SISQM

-325 KHLSGK
+325 KYLSGK

-353 NPELLILF
+353 DPELLILF
-361 GRGENSLYFMD
+361 GRGENSIYHTD
-372 IELRESEPELNR
+372 IELREFEPELNR

-389 DIRDAA
+389 DIRDNA
-395 KVSQITGK
+395 KVSQITRK
-403 YKPDIIFHAAAHKH
+403 YRPHIIFHAAAHKH

-442 AIKHDVEAFI
+442 AIKHNVEAFI

-471 VTEKLIQSKANS
+471 VTEKLIQCKARQN
-483 VLDNSLAGRP
+483 RT

-548 GAMGNG
+548 GVMGND
-554 GEILMLDMGDPI
+554 GEILMLDMGEPI

-583 DKDIKIAFTGLE
+583 DRDIKIAFTGLE

-622 SGLETPPTVIE
+622 QLEEIE
-633 ERQLLSDIQEL
+633 EHQLLSQIEEL
-644 SQLADE
+644 SQLADA
-650 LDAEGIVA
+650 LDSEGIVT
-658 KFQELVPTYEPNR
+658 KFQELVPTYQPNR
-671 AFLAE
+671 AFITETDTE
-676 SGNIPSNEDKTS
+676 SGS
-688 EIIRF
+688 EIIQF
-693 EAELGNISPVANR
+693 PPETKTANANR
-706 R
+706 W

>member
-1 MDKSRIKWSSS
+1 MDKPKIKWSFTI
-12 VLVDVFLVNFAFLFA
+12 VVDALLVNLAFLFA
-27 YLTCRQLGFNLLEQ
+27 YLTGRQLGFDFLEQ
-41 STPLIV
+41 ATALSTILQ
-47 YTSALADASP
+47 SADLSP
-57 YPLFFCNAAVV
+57 FQPQHITGFGIAAAV
-68 TIVRVSL
+68 TIVRVGL
-75 LLGFNLYKP
+75 LLAFNLYKP
-84 MWRHAAAQEFRAL
+84 IWQYAAAKEFRAL
-97 AMSITLATVVLIGLS
+97 ATAIIVATVGLIGLS
-112 MLLKTAWVLFVID
+112 MLLKIAWVLFLID

-130 MLIGFT
+130 ALIGFT
-136 KFSFQI
+136 KFSAQIFQRDKRTI
-142 LHGSRG
+142 QKRAQSHKGAIGLHS
-148 KEVFVGD
+148 ESQPSMQ
-155 KNKPSLGT
+155 KP
-163 RIFKPQAGSPSEGVR
+163 P
-178 HSIGVTNLSYPRTK
+178 TK

-204 VLRALRNHPERGYVP
+204 VLRALRNHPEKGYVP
-219 VGFIDDAPRKVGKSI
+219 VGFIDDAPHKVSRSV
-234 AGIEVLGTTRDLT
+234 AGLEVLGTTRDLT

-253 EIEEVV
+253 EIDEVV

-300 NPIREVRFEDLLNR
+300 SQIREVRFEDLLNR
-314 STSHS
+314 STSQM
-319 DIAEVS
+319 DLAEVS
-325 KHLSGK
+325 KYLSGK

-353 NPELLILF
+353 DPELLILF
-361 GRGENSLYFMD
+361 GRGENSLYHTD
-372 IELRESEPELNR
+372 IELRESEPYLNR
-384 ALIIG
+384 ALVIG
-389 DIRDAA
+389 DIRDNA
-395 KVSQITGK
+395 KVSQVTRK
-403 YKPDIIFHAAAHKH
+403 YRPDIIFHAAAHKH

-429 KNNILGTQNLIDA
+429 KNNILGTQNLINT
-442 AIKHDVEAFI
+442 AIEHEVEAFI

-471 VTEKLIQSKANS
+471 VTEKLVQCKAKQN
-483 VLDNSLAGRP
+483 RT

-503 IGSRASVLPNFKRQI
+503 IGSRASVIPNFKRQI

-548 GAMGNG
+548 GAMGND
-554 GEILMLDMGDPI
+554 GEILMLDMGEPI

-583 DKDIKIAFTGLE
+583 DTDIKIEFTGLE

-622 SGLETPPTVIE
+622 QLEQIA
-633 ERQLLSDIQEL
+633 ERQLLSQIEEL
-644 SQLADE
+644 SQLADA
-650 LDAEGIVA
+650 LDSEGIVT
-658 KFQELVPTYEPNR
+658 KFQELVPTYQPNR
-671 AFLAE
+671 AFLT
-676 SGNIPSNEDKTS
+676 EDDEDSAS
-688 EIIRF
+688 EIIQFPTETETETVR
-693 EAELGNISPVANR
+693 ASR

>member
-1 MDKSRIKWSSS
+1 MNKPKIKWSSI
-12 VLVDVFLVNFAFLFA
+12 VVVDVLLINIAFLCA
-27 YLTCRQLGFNLLEQ
+27 YLTGLQFGFNFLQQ
-41 STPLIV
+41 STPLFAILQSV
-47 YTSALADASP
+47 DVTP
-57 YPLFFCNAAVV
+57 TQHFFGVAAVV
-68 TIVRVSL
+68 TIVRL
-75 LLGFNLYKP
+75 AFLLGFNLYKP
-84 MWRHAAAQEFRAL
+84 IWQHAAVQEFRKLTA
-97 AMSITLATVVLIGLS
+97 AIIFATVGLIGVSIFLEI
-112 MLLKTAWVLFVID
+112 AWVLFLID

-130 MLIGFT
+130 ALIGFT
-136 KFSFQI
+136 KFSKQI
-142 LHGSRG
+142 LQKDRRVVVTSSPNTKGSNTINAIASPPAR
-148 KEVFVGD
+148 
-155 KNKPSLGT
+155 KP
-163 RIFKPQAGSPSEGVR
+163 P
-178 HSIGVTNLSYPRTK
+178 TK

-204 VLRALRNHPERGYVP
+204 VLRELRNHPEKGYVP
-219 VGFIDDAPRKVGKSI
+219 IGFIDDATPKVGRTV
-234 AGIEVLGTTRDLT
+234 AGLEVLGTTRDLT
-247 YIARKR
+247 YITRKR
-253 EIEEVV
+253 EVDEVV

-300 NPIREVRFEDLLNR
+300 NQIREVRFEDLLNR
-314 STSHS
+314 SISQM

-325 KHLSGK
+325 KYLSGK

-353 NPELLILF
+353 DPELLILF
-361 GRGENSLYFMD
+361 GRGENSIYHTD
-372 IELRESEPELNR
+372 IELREFEPELNR

-389 DIRDAA
+389 DIRDNA
-395 KVSQITGK
+395 KVSQITRK
-403 YKPDIIFHAAAHKH
+403 YRPHIIFHAAAHKH

-442 AIKHDVEAFI
+442 AIKHNVEAFI

-471 VTEKLIQSKANS
+471 VTEKLIQCKARQN
-483 VLDNSLAGRP
+483 RT

-548 GAMGNG
+548 GVMGND
-554 GEILMLDMGDPI
+554 GEILMLDMGEPI

-583 DKDIKIAFTGLE
+583 DRDIKIAFTGLE

-622 SGLETPPTVIE
+622 QLEEIE
-633 ERQLLSDIQEL
+633 EYQLLSQIEEL
-644 SQLADE
+644 SQLADA
-650 LDAEGIVA
+650 LDSEGIVT
-658 KFQELVPTYEPNR
+658 KFQELVPTYQPNR
-671 AFLAE
+671 AFITETDTE
-676 SGNIPSNEDKTS
+676 SGS
-688 EIIRF
+688 EIIQF
-693 EAELGNISPVANR
+693 PSETKTETKTANANR
-706 R
+706 W

>member
-1 MDKSRIKWSSS
+1 MDKPKIKWSFTI
-12 VLVDVFLVNFAFLFA
+12 VVDVLLVNLAFLFA
-27 YLTCRQLGFNLLEQ
+27 YLTSRQFGFDFLEQ
-41 STPLIV
+41 P
-47 YTSALADASP
+47 A
-57 YPLFFCNAAVV
+57 PLFAILQNADLSPLQPQHVIGLGTVAGV
-68 TIVRVSL
+68 TIVRIGFL
-75 LLGFNLYKP
+75 LAFNLYKP
-84 MWRHAAAQEFRAL
+84 IWQYAAAKEFR
-97 AMSITLATVVLIGLS
+97 SLATAIIFATVGLIGLS
-112 MLLKTAWVLFVID
+112 MLLKIAWVLFLID

-130 MLIGFT
+130 ALIGFT
-136 KFSFQI
+136 KFSVQI
-142 LHGSRG
+142 LQ
-148 KEVFVGD
+148 KD
-155 KNKPSLGT
+155 KQT
-163 RIFKPQAGSPSEGVR
+163 VHRRPQKNND
-178 HSIGVTNLSYPRTK
+178 SIGLNSEPQLPIQKPPTK

-204 VLRALRNHPERGYVP
+204 VLRALRNHPEKGYVP
-219 VGFIDDAPRKVGKSI
+219 VGFIDDASHKVDRSV
-234 AGIEVLGTTRDLT
+234 AGLEVLGTTRDLT

-253 EIEEVV
+253 EIDEVV

-278 YRGCQFKI
+278 YRGCQFRI

-300 NPIREVRFEDLLNR
+300 SQIREVRFEDLLNR
-314 STSHS
+314 STSQM
-319 DIAEVS
+319 DLAAVS
-325 KHLSGK
+325 KYLAGK

-361 GRGENSLYFMD
+361 GRGENSLYHTD
-372 IELRESEPELNR
+372 IELRESEPQINR
-384 ALIIG
+384 ALVIG
-389 DIRDAA
+389 DIRDNA
-395 KVSQITGK
+395 KVSQVTRK
-403 YKPDIIFHAAAHKH
+403 YRPDIIFHAAAHKH

-429 KNNILGTQNLIDA
+429 KNNILGTQNLINA
-442 AIKHDVEAFI
+442 AIKHEVEAFI

-466 GASKR
+466 GVSKR
-471 VTEKLIQSKANS
+471 VTEKLVQCKAKQN
-483 VLDNSLAGRP
+483 RT

-503 IGSRASVLPNFKRQI
+503 IGSRASVIPNFKRQI

-548 GAMGNG
+548 GTMGND

-583 DKDIKIAFTGLE
+583 DRDIKIEFTGLE

-622 SGLETPPTVIE
+622 QLEQIE
-633 ERQLLSDIQEL
+633 ERQLLSQIEEL
-644 SQLADE
+644 SQLADA
-650 LDAEGIVA
+650 LDSEGIVS
-658 KFQELVPTYEPNR
+658 KFQELVPTYQPNR
-671 AFLAE
+671 AFLTE
-676 SGNIPSNEDKTS
+676 SDVDSAS
-688 EIIRF
+688 EIIQFPTETGIAR
-693 EAELGNISPVANR
+693 ANR

>member
-1 MDKSRIKWSSS
+1 MDKPKIKWSFTI
-12 VLVDVFLVNFAFLFA
+12 VVDVLLVNLAFLFA
-27 YLTCRQLGFNLLEQ
+27 YLTGRQLGFDFLEQ
-41 STPLIV
+41 ATGLSTILQG
-47 YTSALADASP
+47 ADISP
-57 YPLFFCNAAVV
+57 FQPQHITGFGIAAAV
-68 TIVRVSL
+68 TIVRVGL
-75 LLGFNLYKP
+75 LLSFNLYKP
-84 MWRHAAAQEFRAL
+84 IWQYAAAKEFRAL
-97 AMSITLATVVLIGLS
+97 ATAIILATVGLIGLS
-112 MLLKTAWVLFVID
+112 MLLKIAWVLFLID

-130 MLIGFT
+130 ALIGFT
-136 KFSFQI
+136 KFSAQIFQRDKGTVHRRPQSNKGAI
-142 LHGSRG
+142 GLH
-148 KEVFVGD
+148 
-155 KNKPSLGT
+155 
-163 RIFKPQAGSPSEGVR
+163 AGSQPSMQK
-178 HSIGVTNLSYPRTK
+178 PPTK

-204 VLRALRNHPERGYVP
+204 VLRALRNHPEKGYVP
-219 VGFIDDAPRKVGKSI
+219 VGFIDDAPHKVGRSV
-234 AGIEVLGTTRDLT
+234 AGLEVLGTTRDLT

-253 EIEEVV
+253 EIDEVV

-300 NPIREVRFEDLLNR
+300 SQIREVRFEDLLKR
-314 STSHS
+314 STSQM
-319 DIAEVS
+319 DLAEVS
-325 KHLSGK
+325 KYLSGK

-353 NPELLILF
+353 DPELLILF
-361 GRGENSLYFMD
+361 GRGENSLYHTD
-372 IELRESEPELNR
+372 IELREFEPYLNR
-384 ALIIG
+384 ALVIG
-389 DIRDAA
+389 DIRDNA
-395 KVSQITGK
+395 KVSQVTRK
-403 YKPDIIFHAAAHKH
+403 YRPDIIFHAAAHKH

-429 KNNILGTQNLIDA
+429 KNNILGTQNLINA
-442 AIKHDVEAFI
+442 AIEHEVEAFI

-471 VTEKLIQSKANS
+471 VTEKLVQCKAKQN
-483 VLDNSLAGRP
+483 RT

-503 IGSRASVLPNFKRQI
+503 IGSRASVIPNFKRQI

-548 GAMGNG
+548 GAMGND
-554 GEILMLDMGDPI
+554 GEILMLDMGEPI

-583 DKDIKIAFTGLE
+583 DTDIKIEFTGLE

-622 SGLETPPTVIE
+622 QLEQIA
-633 ERQLLSDIQEL
+633 ERQLLSQIEEL
-644 SQLADE
+644 SQLADA
-650 LDAEGIVA
+650 LDSEGIVT
-658 KFQELVPTYEPNR
+658 KFQELVPTYQPNR
-671 AFLAE
+671 AFLTE
-676 SGNIPSNEDKTS
+676 NDEDSAS
-688 EIIRF
+688 EIIQFPTETETVR
-693 EAELGNISPVANR
+693 ASR

>member
-1 MDKSRIKWSSS
+1 MDRPKIKWSFTI
-12 VLVDVFLVNFAFLFA
+12 VVDILLVNLAFLFA
-27 YLTCRQLGFNLLEQ
+27 YLTSRQLGFDFLEQ
-41 STPLIV
+41 P
-47 YTSALADASP
+47 A
-57 YPLFFCNAAVV
+57 PLFAILQNVDTSPFQPQHVIGFGIAAVV
-68 TIVRVSL
+68 TIVRIGL
-75 LLGFNLYKP
+75 LLVFNLYKP
-84 MWRHAAAQEFRAL
+84 IWQYAAAKEFRAL
-97 AMSITLATVVLIGLS
+97 ATALIFATVGLIGLS
-112 MLLKTAWVLFVID
+112 ILLKVAWVLFLID

-130 MLIGFT
+130 ALIGFT
-136 KFSFQI
+136 KFSVQI
-142 LHGSRG
+142 LQQDKRSGRRKHQRN
-148 KEVFVGD
+148 VGAIVQ
-155 KNKPSLGT
+155 NSKPLLP
-163 RIFKPQAGSPSEGVR
+163 IQK
-178 HSIGVTNLSYPRTK
+178 LSTK

-204 VLRALRNHPERGYVP
+204 VLRALRNHPEKGYVP
-219 VGFIDDAPRKVGKSI
+219 VGFIDDAPHKVGRSV
-234 AGIEVLGTTRDLT
+234 AGLEVLGTTRDLT

-253 EIEEVV
+253 EIDEVV

-278 YRGCQFKI
+278 YRGCQFRI

-300 NPIREVRFEDLLNR
+300 SQIREVRFEDLLNR
-314 STSHS
+314 STSQM
-319 DIAEVS
+319 DLAEVS
-325 KHLSGK
+325 KYLSGK

-353 NPELLILF
+353 DPELLILF
-361 GRGENSLYFMD
+361 GRGENSLYHTD
-372 IELRESEPELNR
+372 IELRESEPQLNR
-384 ALIIG
+384 ALVIG
-389 DIRDAA
+389 DIRDNA
-395 KVSQITGK
+395 KVSQVTRK
-403 YKPDIIFHAAAHKH
+403 YRPDIIFHAAAHKH

-429 KNNILGTQNLIDA
+429 KNNILGTQNLINA
-442 AIKHDVEAFI
+442 AIKHEVEAFI

-471 VTEKLIQSKANS
+471 VTEKLVQCKAKQNS
-483 VLDNSLAGRP
+483 T

-503 IGSRASVLPNFKRQI
+503 IGSRASVIPNFKRQI

-548 GAMGNG
+548 GTMGND
-554 GEILMLDMGDPI
+554 GEILMLDMGEPI

-583 DKDIKIAFTGLE
+583 DRDIKIEFTGLE

-622 SGLETPPTVIE
+622 QLEQIE
-633 ERQLLSDIQEL
+633 ELQLLSQIEEL
-644 SQLADE
+644 SQLADA
-650 LDAEGIVA
+650 LDLEGIVS
-658 KFQELVPTYEPNR
+658 KFQELVPTYQPNR
-671 AFLAE
+671 AFLTE
-676 SGNIPSNEDKTS
+676 IDEDSES
-688 EIIRF
+688 EIIQFPTETETAR
-693 EAELGNISPVANR
+693 ANR

>member
-1 MDKSRIKWSSS
+1 MDKPKIKWSFTI
-12 VLVDVFLVNFAFLFA
+12 VVDVLLVNLAFLFA
-27 YLTCRQLGFNLLEQ
+27 YLTGRQLGFDFLEQ
-41 STPLIV
+41 ATGLATILQ
-47 YTSALADASP
+47 SADISP
-57 YPLFFCNAAVV
+57 FQPQHITGFGIAAAV
-68 TIVRVSL
+68 TIVRVGL
-75 LLGFNLYKP
+75 LLSFNLYKP
-84 MWRHAAAQEFRAL
+84 IWQYAAAKEFRAL
-97 AMSITLATVVLIGLS
+97 ATAIILATVGLIGLS
-112 MLLKTAWVLFVID
+112 MLLKIAWVLFLID

-130 MLIGFT
+130 ALIGFT
-136 KFSFQI
+136 KFSAQIFQRDKGTVHRRPQSNKGAI
-142 LHGSRG
+142 GLH
-148 KEVFVGD
+148 
-155 KNKPSLGT
+155 
-163 RIFKPQAGSPSEGVR
+163 AGSQPSMQK
-178 HSIGVTNLSYPRTK
+178 PPTK

-204 VLRALRNHPERGYVP
+204 VLRALRNHPEKGYVP
-219 VGFIDDAPRKVGKSI
+219 VGFIDDAPHKVGRSV
-234 AGIEVLGTTRDLT
+234 AGLEVLGTTRDLT

-253 EIEEVV
+253 EIDEVV

-278 YRGCQFKI
+278 YRDCQFKI

-300 NPIREVRFEDLLNR
+300 SQIREVRFEDLLKR
-314 STSHS
+314 STSQM
-319 DIAEVS
+319 DLAEVS
-325 KHLSGK
+325 KYLSGK

-353 NPELLILF
+353 DPELLILF
-361 GRGENSLYFMD
+361 GRGENSLYHTD
-372 IELRESEPELNR
+372 IELREFEPYLNR
-384 ALIIG
+384 ALVIG
-389 DIRDAA
+389 DIRDNA
-395 KVSQITGK
+395 KVSQVTRK
-403 YKPDIIFHAAAHKH
+403 YRPDIIFHAAAHKH

-429 KNNILGTQNLIDA
+429 KNNILGTQNLINA
-442 AIKHDVEAFI
+442 AIEHEVEAFI

-471 VTEKLIQSKANS
+471 VTEKLVQCKAKQN
-483 VLDNSLAGRP
+483 RT

-503 IGSRASVLPNFKRQI
+503 IGSRASVIPNFKRQI

-548 GAMGNG
+548 GAMGND
-554 GEILMLDMGDPI
+554 GEILMLDMGEPI

-583 DKDIKIAFTGLE
+583 DTDIKIEFTGLE

-622 SGLETPPTVIE
+622 QLEQIA
-633 ERQLLSDIQEL
+633 ERQLLSQIEEL
-644 SQLADE
+644 SQLADA
-650 LDAEGIVA
+650 LDSEGIVT
-658 KFQELVPTYEPNR
+658 KFQELVPTYQPNR
-671 AFLAE
+671 AFLTE
-676 SGNIPSNEDKTS
+676 NDEDSAS
-688 EIIRF
+688 EIIQFPTETETVR
-693 EAELGNISPVANR
+693 ASR